1 MTQNIQTV
9 GLLSPGDMGHSVGQ
23 TLVEN
28 GLRVITCLEGR
39 SERTRGLAAE
49 AGIAGVPTYGD
60 LVREADLL
68 LSILVPAQARNAA
81 AKVAQTLIETGS
93 EIVYADCNAI
103 APHTV
108 REIGT
113 VIVEAGGTF
122 VDASIVGGPPR
133 GGSSPRMYA
142 SGPDTRAFEALAD
155 YGLHIVVIGQEI
167 GLASALKMCYA
178 ALTKG
183 SSALYIELL
192 TAARALGV
200 GEALEQ
206 EFQGS
211 QSAMLQR
218 MQRLPG
224 VSMKSRRWVGEME
237 EIAQTFEDVGLTP
250 KMLAGAADVYRLLGS
265 TPLADRT
272 PEDTEPLP
280 SLEEM
285 IGVLAQQLEPRV
297 RES

>member
-23 TLVEN
+23 TLVEH
-28 GLRVITCLEGR
+28 GMRVITCLEGR
-39 SERTRGLAAE
+39 SERTRGLAQK

-60 LVREADLL
+60 LVQEADLL
-68 LSILVPAQARNAA
+68 LSIMVPAQA
-81 AKVAQTLIETGS
+81 KVAAGVVAQAVMETGAKLA
-93 EIVYADCNAI
+93 YADCNAI
-103 APHTV
+103 APQTV
-108 REIGT
+108 CQIGNLLT
-113 VIVEAGGTF
+113 AAGVQF

-133 GGSSPRMYA
+133 GGSSPRLYA
-142 SGPDTRAFEALAD
+142 SGPDTSAFEALSD
-155 YGLHIVVIGQEI
+155 YGLHVVVIGQEV
-167 GLASALKMCYA
+167 GLASAIKMCYG

-200 GEALEQ
+200 DEALAR

-211 QSAMLQR
+211 QAAMLQR

-237 EIAQTFEDVGLTP
+237 EIDKCFEGVGLMP
-250 KMLAGAADVYRLLGS
+250 SMFAGAAEVYRLLGS
-265 TPLADRT
+265 TALADRT
-272 PEDTEPLP
+272 PEDTDPLP

-285 IGVLAQQLEPRV
+285 IGVLAEELE
-297 RES
+297 RE

>member
-1 MTQNIQTV
+1 MTQTIQTV
-9 GLLSPGDMGHSVGQ
+9 ALLSPGDMGHSVGQ
-23 TLVEN
+23 TLVEH
-28 GLRVITCLEGR
+28 GMRVITCLEGR

-68 LSILVPAQARNAA
+68 LSILVPAQA
-81 AKVAQTLIETGS
+81 KVAAGVVAQAVMETGA
-93 EIVYADCNAI
+93 ELAYADCNAI
-103 APHTV
+103 APQTV
-108 REIGT
+108 CQIANILTATG
-113 VIVEAGGTF
+113 VTF

-133 GGSSPRMYA
+133 GGSSPRLYA
-142 SGPDTRAFEALAD
+142 SGPDTGAFEALAE
-155 YGLHIVVIGQEI
+155 YGLHVVVIGEEI
-167 GLASALKMCYA
+167 GLASAIKMCYA

-200 GEALEQ
+200 GEALAR

-211 QSAMLQR
+211 QAAMLQR

-237 EIAQTFEDVGLTP
+237 EIARTFEGVGLTP
-250 KMLAGAADVYRLLGS
+250 RMLAGAADVYRLLGS
-265 TPLADRT
+265 TSLADRT
-272 PEDTEPLP
+272 PEDTDPLP

-285 IGVLAQQLEPRV
+285 IAVLAEQLE
-297 RES
+297 RE

>member
-1 MTQNIQTV
+1 MTDKIQTV
-9 GLLSPGDMGHSVGQ
+9 ALLSPGDMGHSVGQ
-23 TLVEN
+23 TLVEH
-28 GLRVITCLEGR
+28 GMRVITCLEGR

-49 AGIAGVPTYGD
+49 AGIADVPTYGN

-68 LSILVPAQARNAA
+68 LSIMVPAQAKAA
-81 AKVAQTLIETGS
+81 AGVVAQAVMETGA
-93 EIVYADCNAI
+93 ELAYADCNAI
-103 APHTV
+103 APRTACQIANLLTATGV
-108 REIGT
+108 
-113 VIVEAGGTF
+113 TF

-133 GGSSPRMYA
+133 GGSSPRFYA

-155 YGLHIVVIGQEI
+155 YGLHVVVIGEEI
-167 GLASALKMCYA
+167 GLASAIKMCYA

-200 GEALEQ
+200 DEALAR

-211 QSAMLQR
+211 QAAMLQR

-237 EIAQTFEDVGLTP
+237 EIARTFEGVGLTP

-265 TPLADRT
+265 TALADRA

-285 IGVLAQQLEPRV
+285 IEVLAEQLE
-297 RES
+297 RE

>member
-9 GLLSPGDMGHSVGQ
+9 ALLSPGDMGHSVGQ
-23 TLVEN
+23 VLVEN
-28 GLRVITCLEGR
+28 GLRVITCLQAR

-49 AGIAGVPTYGD
+49 AGITSVPTYPD

-81 AKVAQTLIETGS
+81 ANVARALSETGS
-93 EIVYADCNAI
+93 ELVYVDCNAI
-103 APHTV
+103 APQTV
-108 REIGT
+108 REIGS

-133 GGSSPRMYA
+133 GGSRPRMYA
-142 SGPDTRAFEALAD
+142 SGPDTRAFEALTD
-155 YGLHIVVIGQEI
+155 YGLHVVVIGEEI

-200 GEALEQ
+200 DEALAR
-206 EFQGS
+206 EFQNS
-211 QSAMLQR
+211 QAAMLQR

-237 EIAQTFEDVGLTP
+237 EIDKAFEGVGLAP
-250 KMLAGAADVYRLLGS
+250 SMFAGAAEVYRLLGS

-272 PEDTEPLP
+272 PEDTDPLP

-285 IGVLAQQLEPRV
+285 IAVLAEALEQA
-297 RES
+297 